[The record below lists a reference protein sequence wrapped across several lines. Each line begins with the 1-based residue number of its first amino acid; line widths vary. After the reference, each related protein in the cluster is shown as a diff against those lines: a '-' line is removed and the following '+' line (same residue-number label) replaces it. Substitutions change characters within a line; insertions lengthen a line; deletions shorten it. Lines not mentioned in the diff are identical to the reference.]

1 MHSVFN
7 SDKNDISTRPI
18 VIIRRTFNPII
29 ELFRRR
35 EITYELNVRYD
46 SEDEAVYKRVDEI
59 LRETGNYRFL
69 QG

>member
-1 MHSVFN
+1 MSCGYYSKDFQ
-7 SDKNDISTRPI
+7 SYY
-18 VIIRRTFNPII
+18 RT
-29 ELFRRR
+29 FRRR

-59 LRETGNYRFL
+59 LKETGNYRFL